1 MKKFELFRYLKK
13 WMFLIIA
20 FFGVMTVLAFQT
32 LEKRQRYMAS
42 SVVEFTNESASEGYA
57 PDGSEIDVS
66 EIYSSSN
73 MTKVMDNLGLSQ
85 DDYSLDTLCA
95 GITVTPIIEEQD
107 KNIQDA
113 VNEEGEEYTFFPT
126 VYIVSCTLDNHGS
139 EGQARNILNELLD
152 VYFSDYSNKHI
163 NQDQVTN
170 QTKNLI
176 QTDYDYLEMVE
187 AIDAQLAETID
198 SLHVRY
204 MRAQGFRSIDTGYSF
219 ADLRDQFTLLR
230 DIDISRLYSLIL
242 GNQITKDKDLLINKY
257 QNRIANYGLNAG
269 KSQEDMGDS
278 LQVIE
283 SYVSKMRQSGNT
295 DINFEYILSD
305 VYEHDWMR
313 DEEGNY
319 QLPDR
324 TVQYDTLLRSWVDSC
339 NSRDYAK
346 INSDYCT
353 YVIGVYRDG
362 ITGLSE
368 TRTINN
374 DSPQAESADLSENVD
389 SAEPVPLQEETVS
402 IVDQVPKSD
411 RKISAEEV
419 NAEIGDV
426 ISRMNELYDIVTKT
440 NSEYNEYLGAANIKI
455 LSSASVQK
463 AFNMRLYKIVI
474 AFFFLVVGCCGAVV
488 LGRLGDILEYLFL
501 KDNMTGCMNR
511 VSCDSYIQKHENLLL
526 PLNTCCVNLQITN
539 QRDLNSM
546 YGREGADQILKEF
559 GRILREIFGNRKN
572 SFIAYNG
579 GGQFLAFFE
588 KLEQETIHNEADRL
602 VVILSQTLSEYSV
615 SYQMGAVN
623 VGEEASFK
631 IRELLTNAAK
641 ARKRYRTE
649 KEDKTEKEDE
659 TR

>member
-1 MKKFELFRYLKK
+1 MKKFELFRYLRK
-13 WMFLIIA
+13 WMLLIIA
-20 FFGVMTVLAFQT
+20 FFCIMTVLAFQT
-32 LEKRQRYMAS
+32 LEKRQRYTAS
-42 SVVEFTNESASEGYA
+42 SVIEFTNESASEGYA

-73 MTKVMDNLGLSQ
+73 MTKVMDNLGLSHE
-85 DDYSLDTLCA
+85 DYSLDTLCA

-170 QTKNLI
+170 QTQNLI

-187 AIDAQLAETID
+187 TIDSQLAETID
-198 SLHVRY
+198 SLHIRY
-204 MRAQGFRSIDTGYSF
+204 LRAQGFRSIDTGYSF

-230 DIDISRLYSLIL
+230 DIDIFRLYSLIL
-242 GNQITKDKDLLINKY
+242 GNQITKDRELLIDKY

-269 KSQEDMGDS
+269 KSQEDIGDS

-283 SYVSKMRQSGNT
+283 SYVSKMRESGNT
-295 DINFEYILSD
+295 DINHEYILSD
-305 VYEHDWMR
+305 VYEHDWLK

-319 QLPDR
+319 KLPDR
-324 TVQYDTLLRSWVDSC
+324 TVQYDMLLRSWVDSR
-339 NSRDYAK
+339 NSWDYAE
-346 INSDYCT
+346 INSAYCT

-362 ITGLSE
+362 ITSLSE
-368 TRTINN
+368 TR
-374 DSPQAESADLSENVD
+374 SLKAESVPPESADLTEGAGSEE
-389 SAEPVPLQEETVS
+389 AVPLVEETVT
-402 IVDQVPKSD
+402 IVEQVPKSG
-411 RKISAEEV
+411 REISTEEV
-419 NAEIGDV
+419 ETEIGDV
-426 ISRMNELYDIVTKT
+426 LSRMNELYDIVTKT

-455 LSSASVQK
+455 LSSASVRK
-463 AFNMRLYKIVI
+463 AFNMRLYKFVI

-511 VSCDSYIQKHENLLL
+511 VSCDNYIQKHENLLL

-546 YGREGADQILKEF
+546 YGREGADQVLKEF
-559 GRILREIFGNRKN
+559 GRILQEIFGNRKN

-588 KLEQETIHNEADRL
+588 KLEQETIQHEADRL
-602 VVILSQTLSEYSV
+602 TIILSQALSEYSV

-631 IRELLTNAAK
+631 IRELLTKAAK
-641 ARKRYRTE
+641 ARKPYKTE
-649 KEDKTEKEDE
+649 KEDK
-659 TR
+659 